1 MLARKWLNVNVN
13 VRFRIRAIQLERDV
27 KGKMASVSLRSV
39 IFMICV
45 HRLKCCQYDKD
56 VAASADMEETVML
69 SWRFLFPAEL

>member
-27 KGKMASVSLRSV
+27 KGKMASVSLQSV

-45 HRLKCCQYDKD
+45 QIK
-56 VAASADMEETVML
+56 ML
-69 SWRFLFPAEL
+69 SVR